1 MHGKTLEGY
10 TIFFGE
16 RYCREFHSLA
26 KRTSKLIK
34 TKDPNFTLNSATP
47 HDAGLVLSFMRKL
60 GSYQKMAD
68 KIVATEDGLRSL
80 LAANKGEAIFGNYGG
95 ETVAFAYFCQ
105 TSSAFI
111 GQSSLYIDGF
121 FVDESMRFKGLGK
134 IMMAYLSKLAV
145 ERGCK
150 RLEWACLD
158 WNQPTIAFY
167 KGLGAYGVD
176 GMTIYRFTLDTLQ
189 ANAALF

>member
-1 MHGKTLEGY
+1 MAPADHGGGPVIPTQDPR
-10 TIFFGE
+10 F
-16 RYCREFHSLA
+16 SL
-26 KRTSKLIK
+26 R
-34 TKDPNFTLNSATP
+34 FATP
-47 HDAGLVLSFMRKL
+47 DDAGLVLAFMQKL

-68 KIVATEDGLRSL
+68 RIVATEAGLRSL
-80 LAANKGEAIFGNYGG
+80 LAARRGEAIFGSYAG

-111 GQSSLYIDGF
+111 GQSGLYIDGF
-121 FVDESMRFKGLGK
+121 FVDASMRFKGLGK
-134 IMMAYLSKLAV
+134 IMMAYLSRLAV

-158 WNQPTIAFY
+158 WNQPSIDFY
-167 KGLGAYGVD
+167 KGLGAYSVD
-176 GMTIYRFTLDTLQ
+176 GMTIYRFAPDTLQ

>member
-1 MHGKTLEGY
+1 MPGLNCFPSQRVVTAEMPDALLDFQINMI
-10 TIFFGE
+10 T
-16 RYCREFHSLA
+16 
-26 KRTSKLIK
+26 
-34 TKDPNFTLNSATP
+34 TKNSSFTLRKATP
-47 HDAGLVLSFMRKL
+47 DDAGLVLRFMQKL
-60 GSYQKMAD
+60 GAYQKMAD
-68 KIVATEDGLRSL
+68 KIVATEEGLRTL
-80 LAANKGEAIFGNYGG
+80 LDSGKGEAVFGDCAG

-111 GQSSLYIDGF
+111 GQSGIYIDGF

-134 IMMAYLSKLAV
+134 IMMAYMSRLAV

-158 WNQPTIAFY
+158 WNQPTINFY
-167 KGLGAYGVD
+167 KGLGAYSVD
-176 GMTIYRFTLDTLQ
+176 GMTIYRFSPDVLK

>member
-1 MHGKTLEGY
+1 MARL
-10 TIFFGE
+10 
-16 RYCREFHSLA
+16 R
-26 KRTSKLIK
+26 KLIN
-34 TKDPNFTLNSATP
+34 TKDPKFTLRFATP
-47 HDAGLVLSFMRKL
+47 DDAGLVLSFMRKL

-68 KIVATEDGLRSL
+68 KIVATKEGLRAL
-80 LAANKGEAIFGNYGG
+80 LAANRGEAVFGSYAG

-111 GQSSLYIDGF
+111 GQSGMYIDGF
-121 FVDESMRFKGLGK
+121 FVDESMRFKGLGQ

-158 WNQPTIAFY
+158 WNQPAIAFY
-167 KGLGAYGVD
+167 EGLGAYSVD
-176 GMTIYRFTLDTLQ
+176 GMTIYRFSPDVLQ
-189 ANAALF
+189 SNAALF

>member
-1 MHGKTLEGY
+1 
-10 TIFFGE
+10 
-16 RYCREFHSLA
+16 
-26 KRTSKLIK
+26 
-34 TKDPNFTLNSATP
+34 
-47 HDAGLVLSFMRKL
+47 MRKL
-60 GSYQKMAD
+60 GAYQKMLD
-68 KIVATEDGLRSL
+68 KIVATEEGLHAL
-80 LAANKGEAIFGNYGG
+80 LGSKRGEAVLGDYAG

-111 GQSSLYIDGF
+111 GQSGMYIDGF
-121 FVDESMRFKGLGK
+121 FVDASMRFKGLGK
-134 IMMAYLSKLAV
+134 IMMAFLSMLAV

-176 GMTIYRFTLDTLQ
+176 GMTIYRFTPEVLQ
-189 ANAALF
+189 ANAALFHAGVSSDAADAGSR

>member
-1 MHGKTLEGY
+1 
-10 TIFFGE
+10 
-16 RYCREFHSLA
+16 
-26 KRTSKLIK
+26 LIP
-34 TKDPNFTLNSATP
+34 TKDPEFTLRFATP
-47 HDAGLVLSFMRKL
+47 EDAGLVLGFMRKL

-68 KIVATEDGLRSL
+68 KILATEDGLRTL
-80 LAANKGEAIFGNYGG
+80 LATQRGEAVLGDYAG

-111 GQSSLYIDGF
+111 GQSGMYIDGF

-134 IMMAYLSKLAV
+134 IMMAYLSRLAV

-167 KGLGAYGVD
+167 KGLGAYRVD
-176 GMTIYRFTLDTLQ
+176 GMAIYRFAPDVLQ
-189 ANAALF
+189 TNAARF

>member
-1 MHGKTLEGY
+1 MTTTQNPH
-10 TIFFGE
+10 
-16 RYCREFHSLA
+16 
-26 KRTSKLIK
+26 
-34 TKDPNFTLNSATP
+34 FTLRPATP
-47 HDAGLVLSFMRKL
+47 DDAALVLEFMRKL

-68 KIVATEDGLRSL
+68 RIVATEDGLRGL
-80 LAANKGEAIFGNYGG
+80 LATSKGEAVFGSYQG

-111 GQSSLYIDGF
+111 GQSGLYIDGF
-121 FVDESMRFKGLGK
+121 FVDESMRFQGLGK

-167 KGLGAYGVD
+167 KGLGAYSVD
-176 GMTIYRFTLDTLQ
+176 GMTIYRFAPEVLQ

>member
-1 MHGKTLEGY
+1 MK
-10 TIFFGE
+10 
-16 RYCREFHSLA
+16 SPN
-26 KRTSKLIK
+26 KLIN
-34 TKDPNFTLNSATP
+34 TKDPKFTLRFATLE
-47 HDAGLVLSFMRKL
+47 DASLVLGFMRKL

-68 KIVATEDGLRSL
+68 KIVATEEGLRTL
-80 LAANKGEAIFGNYGG
+80 LAAKRGEVVFGDYAG

-111 GQSSLYIDGF
+111 GQSSMYIDGF
-121 FVDESMRFKGLGK
+121 FVDESMRSKGLGK

-145 ERGCK
+145 ERCCK

-167 KGLGAYGVD
+167 RGMGAYSVD
-176 GMTIYRFTLDTLQ
+176 GMTIYRFTPDVLQ
-189 ANAALF
+189 ANAASF

>member
-1 MHGKTLEGY
+1 MCKPRLLTKSP
-10 TIFFGE
+10 
-16 RYCREFHSLA
+16 R
-26 KRTSKLIK
+26 KLIT
-34 TKDPNFTLNSATP
+34 TKDPQFTLRFATP
-47 HDAGLVLSFMRKL
+47 EDAGLVLGFMRKL

-68 KIVATEDGLRSL
+68 KIVATEEGLRTL
-80 LAANKGEAIFGNYGG
+80 LAAKRGEAVFGDYAG

-111 GQSSLYIDGF
+111 GQSGLYIDGF

-134 IMMAYLSKLAV
+134 IMMTYLSKLAV

-150 RLEWACLD
+150 RLELACLD

-167 KGLGAYGVD
+167 RGLGAYSVD
-176 GMTIYRFTLDTLQ
+176 GMTIYRFAPDTLQ

>member
-1 MHGKTLEGY
+1 
-10 TIFFGE
+10 
-16 RYCREFHSLA
+16 
-26 KRTSKLIK
+26 LIN
-34 TKDPNFTLNSATP
+34 TKDPEFTLRFATP
-47 HDAGLVLSFMRKL
+47 NDAGLVLTFMQKL

-68 KIVATEDGLRSL
+68 KIVATEDGLRTL
-80 LAANKGEAIFGNYGG
+80 LAAKRGEALFGDYAG

-111 GQSSLYIDGF
+111 GQSGMYIDGF

-134 IMMAYLSKLAV
+134 IMMAYLSRLAV

-167 KGLGAYGVD
+167 KGLGAYSVD
-176 GMTIYRFTLDTLQ
+176 GMTIYRFAPDVLQ
-189 ANAALF
+189 ANADLF

>member
-1 MHGKTLEGY
+1 MAHLHT
-10 TIFFGE
+10 
-16 RYCREFHSLA
+16 
-26 KRTSKLIK
+26 LIK
-34 TKDPNFTLNSATP
+34 TKNPKFSLSVATP
-47 HDAGLVLSFMRKL
+47 DDAGLVLSFMQML
-60 GSYQKMAD
+60 GAYQKMAD
-68 KIVATEDGLRSL
+68 KIVATESGLRRL
-80 LAANKGEAIFGNYGG
+80 ITTGKGEAVFGRYNG

-111 GQSSLYIDGF
+111 GQTSLYIDGF

-158 WNQPTIAFY
+158 WNQPTIDFY
-167 KGLGAYGVD
+167 KGLGAYSVD
-176 GMTIYRFTLDTLQ
+176 GMTIYRLSPHVLE

>member
-1 MHGKTLEGY
+1 MPE
-10 TIFFGE
+10 
-16 RYCREFHSLA
+16 
-26 KRTSKLIK
+26 
-34 TKDPNFTLNSATP
+34 
-47 HDAGLVLSFMRKL
+47 DAGLVLRFMQKL
-60 GSYQKMAD
+60 GAYQKMAD
-68 KIVATEDGLRSL
+68 KIVATEEGLRTL
-80 LAANKGEAIFGNYGG
+80 LASKRGEAVFGDYAG

-111 GQSSLYIDGF
+111 GQSGIYIDGF

-134 IMMAYLSKLAV
+134 VMMAYLSSLAV

-167 KGLGAYGVD
+167 KGLGAYSVD
-176 GMTIYRFTLDTLQ
+176 GMTIYRFAPDVLQ

>member
-1 MHGKTLEGY
+1 VGSH
-10 TIFFGE
+10 
-16 RYCREFHSLA
+16 RSHRNSPN
-26 KRTSKLIK
+26 KLIT
-34 TKDPNFTLNSATP
+34 TKDPEFTLRFATP
-47 HDAGLVLSFMRKL
+47 DDSSLLLSFMRKL

-68 KIVATEDGLRSL
+68 KIVATEEGLRTL
-80 LAANKGEAIFGNYGG
+80 LVAARGEAVFGDYAG

-111 GQSSLYIDGF
+111 GQSGMYIDGF
-121 FVDESMRFKGLGK
+121 FVDESMRGKGLGK
-134 IMMAYLSKLAV
+134 IMMAWLSKLAV

-158 WNQPTIAFY
+158 WNHPTIAFY
-167 KGLGAYGVD
+167 KGLGAYSVD
-176 GMTIYRFTLDTLQ
+176 GMTIYRFAPDTLQ

>member
-1 MHGKTLEGY
+1 M
-10 TIFFGE
+10 
-16 RYCREFHSLA
+16 
-26 KRTSKLIK
+26 IK
-34 TKDPNFTLNSATP
+34 TKDPNFTLSFATP
-47 HDAGLVLSFMRKL
+47 DDAGLVLDFMRKL
-60 GSYQKMAD
+60 GGYQKMAD

-80 LAANKGEAIFGNYGG
+80 LAANKGEAVFGNYKG
-95 ETVAFAYFCQ
+95 EAVAFAYFCQ

-111 GQSSLYIDGF
+111 GQSGMYIDGI

-145 ERGCK
+145 ARGCK
-150 RLEWACLD
+150 RLEWSCLD

-167 KGLGAYGVD
+167 KSLGAYGVD
-176 GMTIYRFTLDTLQ
+176 GMTIYRFAADTLL

>member
-1 MHGKTLEGY
+1 MAGSSTLIH
-10 TIFFGE
+10 TKNPDF
-16 RYCREFHSLA
+16 SL
-26 KRTSKLIK
+26 RC
-34 TKDPNFTLNSATP
+34 ATP
-47 HDAGLVLSFMRKL
+47 ADAGLVLAFMKKL

-68 KIVATEDGLRSL
+68 KIVATESGLHAL
-80 LAANKGEAIFGNYGG
+80 LTAQRGEAVFGTYAG

-111 GQSSLYIDGF
+111 GQSGMYIDGF
-121 FVDESMRFKGLGK
+121 FVEESMRFKGLGK
-134 IMMAYLSKLAV
+134 IMMAWLSKLAV

-167 KGLGAYGVD
+167 KGLGAYSVD
-176 GMTIYRFTLDTLQ
+176 GMTIYRFAPDTLQ